1 MQAVSKKYKQEMKKR
16 YRDECSYIRVTIG
29 LINQSAQANA
39 KVKDAAAFTYFSA
52 LEKPFDN
59 YQVQELY
66 TTCDEDWSTVDLS
79 LIHIW

>member
-52 LEKPFDN
+52 LEKPF
-59 YQVQELY
+59 ELPGAGVV
-66 TTCDEDWSTVDLS
+66 CDLRRRLVCS
-79 LIHIW
+79 